1 MNKMNSF
8 YFPILMTI
16 SGGVLY
22 HVGQKAIPQTVHPFA
37 AVIIAYAVGILL
49 CTAGLFFDPSGRSF
63 LASVKDANWAVIA
76 VGVGAVVIE
85 VGFLLAYRAGW
96 NINSA
101 SVVCN
106 ISVALLLIPIGLLA
120 FREHLSLRQAAGIG
134 CCLIGLYLLSR
145 K

>member
-8 YFPILMTI
+8 YVPILMAI
-16 SGGVLY
+16 AGGVTY
-22 HVGQKAIPQTVHPFA
+22 HVGQKAIPPTVHPFA
-37 AVIIAYAVGILL
+37 AVIIAYSIGILL
-49 CTAGLFFDPSGRSF
+49 CAVGMFFDPAGRSF
-63 LASVKDANWAVIA
+63 AASVKDTNWAVIA

-106 ISVALLLIPIGLLA
+106 ISVALLLIPVGLLA

-134 CCLIGLYLLSR
+134 CCLVGLYLLS
-145 K
+145 KK

>member
-1 MNKMNSF
+1 MKSF

-16 SGGVLY
+16 TGGVLY

-37 AVIIAYAVGILL
+37 AVIIAYSVGILL
-49 CTAGLFFDPSGRSF
+49 CVTGLFLDPAGRSF
-63 LASVKDANWAVIA
+63 SASFKGVNWAVIS
-76 VGVGAVVIE
+76 VGLGAVIIE
-85 VGFLLAYRAGW
+85 IGFLLAYRHGW
-96 NINSA
+96 NINAA

-106 ISVALLLIPIGLLA
+106 ISVALLLIPIGLLV
-120 FREHLSLRQAAGIG
+120 FKEHLTVRHAAGIG

>member
-1 MNKMNSF
+1 MNSF
-8 YFPILMTI
+8 YLPILMAI
-16 SGGVLY
+16 AGGVTY
-22 HVGQKAIPQTVHPFA
+22 HVGQKAIPKTVHPFA
-37 AVIIAYAVGILL
+37 AVIIAYSIGILL
-49 CTAGLFFDPSGRSF
+49 CAVGLAFDPAGRSF
-63 LASVKDANWAVIA
+63 MTSVKNSNWAVIA

-85 VGFLLAYRAGW
+85 IGFLLAYRAGW

-120 FREHLSLRQAAGIG
+120 FKEHLTFRHGAGIG
-134 CCLIGLYLLSR
+134 CCLIGLYLLSQ